1 MANRITKRMGCWIQY
16 QLKLRGYTHDAVA
29 LKANRSVNIVS
40 QFLNGRKGSAPTKKA
55 LCEVLGYKDFN
66 ALLAAMP
73 EDVKVN
79 TTAIPNGIA

>member
-1 MANRITKRMGCWIQY
+1 MANRITKQMGCWIQY

-40 QFLNGRKGSAPTKKA
+40 QFLNGRKGSVPTQKA

-66 ALLAAMP
+66 ELLADMP
-73 EDVKVN
+73 AECK
-79 TTAIPNGIA
+79 TETYQGA

>member
-29 LKANRSVNIVS
+29 LKANRSSNIVS
-40 QFLNGRKGSAPTKKA
+40 QFLNGRKGSVPTKKA
-55 LCEVLGYKDFN
+55 LCEVLGYADFN

-73 EDVKVN
+73 AECK
-79 TTAIPNGIA
+79 TEPRKGA